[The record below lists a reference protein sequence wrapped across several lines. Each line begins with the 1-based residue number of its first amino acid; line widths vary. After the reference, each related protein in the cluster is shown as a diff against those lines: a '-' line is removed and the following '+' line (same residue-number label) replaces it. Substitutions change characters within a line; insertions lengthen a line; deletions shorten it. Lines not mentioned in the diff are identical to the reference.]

1 MADRAEM
8 AHGRLDEHRR
18 RHGFRTFAEMS
29 ELAETNTL
37 FDLGSTLIAKD
48 AEIGS
53 GNVFYPGV
61 IVRCEGGDC
70 VIGRDNTFF
79 PSTVLLAGAGGR
91 ITIGDACTFGPGGV
105 QIKANRPGTELRVED
120 RVRVLNGAEIVG
132 ASLLGSGSQIIGA
145 VAAQSVRLG
154 AGDDFEGPD
163 PDTRGAVLKG
173 FGLARG
179 LRLEAGEVVN
189 GSGDFAA
196 APVERQL
203 SYHPRAAR

>member
-1 MADRAEM
+1 M
-8 AHGRLDEHRR
+8 AHERLDEHRR
-18 RHGFRTFAEMS
+18 RHGYRTFAEMA
-29 ELAETNTL
+29 ELAETNTI
-37 FDLGSTLIAKD
+37 FDLGSTLIAKN

-61 IVRCEGGDC
+61 IVHCDGGGC
-70 VIGRDNTFF
+70 VIGQNNTFF
-79 PSTVLLAGAGGR
+79 PSTLLLAEAGGR
-91 ITIGDACTFGPGGV
+91 IAIGDACTFGPGGV
-105 QIKANRPGTELRVED
+105 QIKANRPGAELHVGD

-132 ASLLGSGSQIIGA
+132 SSVLGSGSQIIGA

-179 LRLEAGEVVN
+179 IWLEAGDVVN

-203 SYHPRAAR
+203 SYHPRVAR